1 MNAPFIPCTRCHGNG
16 HSQLKG
22 PLLRTY
28 NAIVKLGRPTVPE
41 IVRSLGEKVHPTA
54 VNRRVERLKA
64 MRLIKSR
71 AKAHD
76 GVRYFTV

>member
-1 MNAPFIPCTRCHGNG
+1 MTAPVIQCTRCHGNG

-28 NAIVKLGRPTVPE
+28 NAIVKLGSPTVPE
-41 IVRSLGEKVHPTA
+41 IVQHLGEAVHPTA

-64 MRLIKSR
+64 MRLIKS
-71 AKAHD
+71 KVKQHD
-76 GVRYFTV
+76 GVRYLTV